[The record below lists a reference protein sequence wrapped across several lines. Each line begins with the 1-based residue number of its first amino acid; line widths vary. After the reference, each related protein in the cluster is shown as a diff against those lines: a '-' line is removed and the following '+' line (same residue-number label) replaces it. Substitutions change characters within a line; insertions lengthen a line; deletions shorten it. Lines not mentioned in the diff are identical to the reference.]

1 MEKLSAA
8 VVMAAGKST
17 RTYPLT
23 LDIPKGL
30 LRIANKPIL
39 ELTFDALAPFVE
51 KFVVVVGFKKE
62 MIMEHFGAEYNGT
75 PIEYV
80 VQDTNKFPGTGGA
93 MMACKDKLS
102 GEFMVIYGDDLYG
115 PESVKAVAEGGICML
130 AKRVPDPEKFG
141 VLTLDEKGNVIGV
154 VEKPKEFVG
163 DLIAPGCYH
172 FDMDIYATEP
182 PLSPRGEYELT
193 DMYGALGRMKPLKA
207 VEVKD
212 YWRPIGYPW
221 DVLNNNLWAL
231 DEANGGE
238 NVIGNN
244 AVVAPDAQ
252 VFRSVI
258 EDGAEV
264 AAGAVI
270 RDSVV
275 MSGLNVKAGQHIE
288 RAIVSPRCVISQA
301 A

>member
-23 LDIPKGL
+23 LDLPKGL

-39 ELTFDALAPFVE
+39 EYTLDALAPFVK
-51 KFVVVVGFKKE
+51 KFVVVVGFKKD
-62 MIMEHFGAEYNGT
+62 MLTEHFGNAYQGI

-93 MMACKDKLS
+93 MMACKPHLS

-115 PESVKAVAEGGICML
+115 PESVRAVAENGICML
-130 AKRVPDPEKFG
+130 AKRVPDPENFG
-141 VLTLDEKGNVIGV
+141 VLSLDHDGNVIGV
-154 VEKPKEFVG
+154 VEKPKEFIG

-193 DMYGALGRMKPLKA
+193 DMYGVLGRMKPLRA
-207 VEVKD
+207 VEVQD

-231 DEANGGE
+231 DEANGGG
-238 NVIGNN
+238 NVISEK
-244 AVVAPDAQ
+244 ALVASDAQ
-252 VFRSVI
+252 VVRSVI

-264 AAGAVI
+264 AAGAII

-275 MSGLNVKAGQHIE
+275 MAGLNVKAGTRIE
-288 RAIVSPRCVISQA
+288 RSIVSPRCVISQSA
-301 A
+301 